1 VGLAPLAGRPATIAR
16 TDPYTGFRFLVVFNG
31 RPVAGV
37 RAISGLPGVV
47 PMGVKGRRLGTTAAS
62 PAAGPT
68 HPAVTLTHGV
78 SHDPD
83 FESWAASALGGRPP
97 GIPPLRR
104 DLVIRA
110 FDEAGRLSASY
121 RVLQAWVSEYQ
132 ALPDL
137 DAGAS
142 SVTIAH
148 VRLENEG
155 VEIIAP

>member
-1 VGLAPLAGRPATIAR
+1 
-16 TDPYTGFRFLVVFNG
+16 
-31 RPVAGV
+31 V
-37 RAISGLPGVV
+37 RAINGLPGAAS
-47 PMGVKGRRLGTTAAS
+47 MGVRGRRLGPAAAS
-62 PAAGPT
+62 PTAGPV

-78 SHDPD
+78 SRDAD
-83 FESWAASALGGRPP
+83 FESWAASALGGRPA
-97 GIPPLRR
+97 GMPLPRR

-110 FDEAGRLSASY
+110 FDEAGHLSVSY

-148 VRLENEG
+148 MRLENEG